1 MKIKKRQEEL
11 FSFRLPTEM
20 KNNLEQ
26 IAIDNKSTTSK
37 VIRYAVT
44 KMMDNA

>member
-1 MKIKKRQEEL
+1 MKIKQRKEEL

-20 KNNLEQ
+20 KNNLDK

-44 KMMDNA
+44 KMLDNA

>member
-1 MKIKKRQEEL
+1 MKIKQRKEEL
-11 FSFRLPTEM
+11 FSFRLPTDM
-20 KNNLEQ
+20 LTNLEQ

-44 KMMDNA
+44 KMIDNA